1 MGKLININVLDHLVI
16 TEEGYTSFADEG
28 IIDELKKSGLFEIV
42 ERDKMELKE
51 WQLQMEKEGGEHEKA
66 LVIAKR
72 LKDMDMDEKDIKKAT
87 GLKLGEIREL

>member
-1 MGKLININVLDHLVI
+1 
-16 TEEGYTSFADEG
+16 
-28 IIDELKKSGLFEIV
+28 
-42 ERDKMELKE
+42 
-51 WQLQMEKEGGEHEKA
+51 MEKERGEHEKA